1 MSRSGLKRSPNFKG
15 GFVIT
20 LKGVLFGIGLSVFGT
35 FAYVVFLIWYAMRGT
50 PLFKPGESVSF
61 DITSLSYNTYLAPAY
76 WLFVLGLMLTGI
88 GIVAL
93 WPRPVV

>member
-20 LKGVLFGIGLSVFGT
+20 LKGVLFGIGLSAFGT
-35 FAYVVFLIWYAMRGT
+35 FAYVVFLIWERLRGT
-50 PLFKPGESVSF
+50 PFFNSGVGL
-61 DITSLSYNTYLAPAY
+61 DITALKHDTYVVPGF